1 MAEKISWRCSYTRAV
16 YRLGIWGLLEVS
28 LQPPTDRPRKTDS
41 VKAACSQLPIGN
53 VMSLHMRVQVVCLIS
68 CSLNLLKLLAKF
80 NLFMMSHGI
89 DLQDSFR
96 SLNAKLSFMVEI
108 DKHMV
113 TSFSSLVLHL
123 TTKGHVFGAIMFYI
137 FLG

>member
-1 MAEKISWRCSYTRAV
+1 
-16 YRLGIWGLLEVS
+16 VS
-28 LQPPTDRPRKTDS
+28 LQPPTDRPRKTDP
-41 VKAACSQLPIGN
+41 VKDTCLQLPTGN
-53 VMSLHMRVQVVCLIS
+53 VMSLHMRAQVVCLIS
-68 CSLNLLKLLAKF
+68 CLLNLLKLLAKF